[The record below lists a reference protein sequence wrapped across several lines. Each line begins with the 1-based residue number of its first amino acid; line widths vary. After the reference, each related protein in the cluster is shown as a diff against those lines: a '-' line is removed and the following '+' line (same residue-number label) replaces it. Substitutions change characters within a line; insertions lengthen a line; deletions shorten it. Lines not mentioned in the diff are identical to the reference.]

1 MEYKS
6 WAPCPSLSH
15 KNLLCRLNFP
25 FFFKLTG
32 SKSPWWPGNP
42 CVKEQQGWNQ
52 PGSLKDSTEHSNSKA
67 EIGKNYFLWFKYMV
81 AQMVKNLPAVWET
94 RVQSLD
100 QEDPLEKGMATHS
113 SILAWRI
120 PWTEEPIGPQS
131 MGLKRVRHNWATN
144 TFTYMLSTR
153 HKSDSKTQTTSKN
166 MGRDIPSKQWTK
178 ESWSGYTNSLKSD
191 FTIKIITTDKK
202 NFLLETKNDILRDHF
217 IKKI

>member
-15 KNLLCRLNFP
+15 KNLLCRLHFP

-32 SKSPWWPGNP
+32 SKSPRWPGNP

-94 RVQSLD
+94 RVQSLG
-100 QEDPLEKGMATHS
+100 QENPLETGMATCS
-113 SILAWRI
+113 NILAWRI
-120 PWTEEPIGPQS
+120 PWTEEPGWLQS
-131 MGLKRVRHNWATN
+131 TGSQVRHDWATN
-144 TFTYMLSTR
+144 TVTR
-153 HKSDSKTQTTSKN
+153 GRLLLLHKPQFPLLLHGIVEKT
-166 MGRDIPSKQWTK
+166 M
-178 ESWSGYTNSLKSD
+178 
-191 FTIKIITTDKK
+191 
-202 NFLLETKNDILRDHF
+202 
-217 IKKI
+217 